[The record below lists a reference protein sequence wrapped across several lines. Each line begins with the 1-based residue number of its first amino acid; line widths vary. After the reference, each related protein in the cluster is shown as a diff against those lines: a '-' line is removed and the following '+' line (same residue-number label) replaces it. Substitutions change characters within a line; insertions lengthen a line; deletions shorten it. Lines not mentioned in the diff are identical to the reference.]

1 MDINWTI
8 ATFENLSLREF
19 HDLIKLRVDVF
30 VVEQTCPYPELDGLD
45 SLSSTLH
52 IHGTVDDKLV
62 AYARAL
68 APTATSSAAKIGR
81 VVTDANYRH
90 KGLAR
95 QMLERL
101 LTKVEQSWPAA
112 DLKLSSQTR
121 VTQLYRSLGFVPIS
135 EEYIEDG
142 IWHIDMQ
149 RPARSP

>member
-8 ATFENLSLREF
+8 ATFENLSLREL
-19 HDLIKLRVDVF
+19 HDLIKLRIDVF

-52 IHGTVDDKLV
+52 IHGKVDDRLV

-68 APTATSSAAKIGR
+68 APTATSSTAKIGR
-81 VVTDANYRH
+81 VVTDSDYRH

-95 QMLERL
+95 QMLGRL
-101 LTKVEQSWPAA
+101 ITKVEQSWPTAE
-112 DLKLSSQTR
+112 LKLSSQTQ

-142 IWHIDMQ
+142 IAHIDMQ